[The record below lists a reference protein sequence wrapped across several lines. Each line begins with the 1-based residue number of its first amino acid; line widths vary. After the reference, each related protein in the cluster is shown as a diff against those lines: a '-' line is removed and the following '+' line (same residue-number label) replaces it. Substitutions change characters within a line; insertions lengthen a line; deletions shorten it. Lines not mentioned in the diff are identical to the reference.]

1 MSVRIKAQNRIERLT
16 AFKVFNYI
24 FITAAAVACALP
36 LALVFMISITSD
48 IAIRQNGYQ
57 LWPAQFSFSAYRII
71 FSPYSSVIPAYGISG
86 LVTVSGTLMAT
97 IITGMAAFTLANKG
111 VAKRNTLAVY
121 FFIPMVF
128 NAGLVPWYM
137 MCRSLNLT
145 DNILALIIP
154 SLMFSPFNM
163 FLCRNFMRTLPDSL
177 LESAKLDGAT
187 DITIAVRIYF
197 PLSMPVLATIT
208 LFYGVGYWND
218 WFNAIMLVNNHR
230 LFPLQYMLYRLQ
242 SEIAAMQ
249 RLDPN
254 VPVTDLPGEA
264 LKMATTIVTIGP
276 IVFLYP
282 YLQKYFVKGLI
293 IGGVKG

>member
-1 MSVRIKAQNRIERLT
+1 MSVRVSAKNRIEKLT
-16 AFKVFNYI
+16 LPKALNYI
-24 FITAAAVACALP
+24 FIAVIAVACALP
-36 LALVFMISITSD
+36 LILVLMVSVTTDS
-48 IAIRQNGYQ
+48 AIKLNGYQ
-57 LWPAQFSFSAYRII
+57 LIPAQFSGAAYRII
-71 FSPYSSVIPAYGISG
+71 FSRDSSVIPAYG
-86 LVTVSGTLMAT
+86 VSGFITLTGTLLAT
-97 IITGMAAFTLANKG
+97 VITGMAAFTLANKS
-111 VAKRNTLAVY
+111 VEKRNMLAVY

-145 DNILALIIP
+145 DNVFALIVP

-187 DITIAVRIYF
+187 DVTIAMRIYF
-197 PLSMPVLATIT
+197 PLSLPVLATVT

-230 LFPLQYMLYRLQ
+230 LYPLQYMLYRLQ

-254 VPVTDLPGEA
+254 VPIANLPGES

-276 IVFLYP
+276 IIFLYP